1 MRIARPLLGSIIAAV
16 ALALSAL
23 PSAAQ
28 NWPTR
33 AVKLILPLGPGSGV
47 DIGARLIAD
56 KLSAKWG
63 QPVVVE
69 NRPGGDGIVAISAF
83 TGAKDDHVLLMS
95 PTSSFTAHPYLHD
108 KLPYD
113 PRDLAPIARISN
125 TIVAVVVP
133 SSSDIKTVKDLVE
146 TARAN
151 PGKLNWATITGM
163 FDFVFAGFQ
172 KKMGIDIAKVPYR
185 DTVQAIN
192 DLAEGRIQVMMAA
205 IAIVRPRVQAGA
217 IRMIAVT
224 ASERASVAADI
235 PTTTEAGYP
244 DIRIDGLTGVFGPRD
259 MPAEVR
265 ERIAADVKAAAADPT
280 ITSRLLSTGQVV
292 NPGGPPN
299 SAQRST
305 RSARRSPP
313 PACCSASSRRRIRL
327 YGTITILPKC
337 ALVRMCACAASASSS
352 LKTRSIGSES
362 LPADTASQRSARM
375 LLTSARSSSIERV
388 RWVTPI

>member
-1 MRIARPLLGSIIAAV
+1 
-16 ALALSAL
+16 
-23 PSAAQ
+23 
-28 NWPTR
+28 
-33 AVKLILPLGPGSGV
+33 
-47 DIGARLIAD
+47 
-56 KLSAKWG
+56 
-63 QPVVVE
+63 VE
-69 NRPGGDGIVAISAF
+69 NRPGGDGIVAITAF

-205 IAIVRPRVQAGA
+205 IAIARPRVEGGA

-224 ASERASVAADI
+224 ASERASVAADV
-235 PTTTEAGYP
+235 PTTTEAGFP

-259 MPAEVR
+259 MAAEVR

-280 ITSRLLSTGQVV
+280 IASRLLATGQVV
-292 NPGGPPN
+292 NPGGPAEFGAAID
-299 SAQRST
+299 AQRAQVAAT
-305 RSARRSPP
+305 GVLLGIK
-313 PACCSASSRRRIRL
+313 PA
-327 YGTITILPKC
+327 TN
-337 ALVRMCACAASASSS
+337 
-352 LKTRSIGSES
+352 
-362 LPADTASQRSARM
+362 
-375 LLTSARSSSIERV
+375 
-388 RWVTPI
+388 

>member
-1 MRIARPLLGSIIAAV
+1 MRIARILIGSIFALC

-23 PSAAQ
+23 PSVAQ
-28 NWPTR
+28 DWPTR
-33 AVKLILPLGPGSGV
+33 TVKLILPLGPGSGV

-95 PTSSFTAHPYLHD
+95 PTSSFTAHPYLHE

-113 PRDLAPIARISN
+113 ARDLAPIARISN

-133 SSSDIKTVKDLVE
+133 ASSDIKTVKDLVD

-163 FDFVFAGFQ
+163 FDFVFSGFQ
-172 KKMGIDIAKVPYR
+172 KKMGIEIAKVPYR
-185 DTVQAIN
+185 DTVQAVT
-192 DLAEGRIQVMMAA
+192 DLGEGRIQVMMSA

-224 ASERASVAADI
+224 AGERASTFPDV
-235 PTTTEAGYP
+235 PTTTEAGFP
-244 DIRIDGLTGVFGPRD
+244 DIRIEGLTGLFGPRE
-259 MPAEVR
+259 MPAALR
-265 ERIAADVKAAAADPT
+265 ERISNDVKAAAADPA
-280 ITSRLLSTGQVV
+280 IASRLLATGQVV
-292 NPGGPPN
+292 NPGGPAEFGAAID
-299 SAQRST
+299 AQRAQVRAT
-305 RSARRSPP
+305 GELLGIK
-313 PACCSASSRRRIRL
+313 PASN
-327 YGTITILPKC
+327 
-337 ALVRMCACAASASSS
+337 
-352 LKTRSIGSES
+352 
-362 LPADTASQRSARM
+362 
-375 LLTSARSSSIERV
+375 
-388 RWVTPI
+388 

>member
-1 MRIARPLLGSIIAAV
+1 MRLPINFLRAFIAV
-16 ALALSAL
+16 AALAASVL
-23 PSAAQ
+23 PSGAQ

-47 DIGARLIAD
+47 DIGARMIAD

-69 NRPGGDGIVAISAF
+69 NRAGGDGIVAISAF

-113 PRDLAPIARISN
+113 SRDLAPIARVSN
-125 TIVAVVVP
+125 TLVGVVVP
-133 SSSDIKTVKDLVE
+133 SSSDIKTVKELVE

-185 DTVQAIN
+185 DTVQAVN
-192 DLAEGRIQVMMAA
+192 DLAEGRIQVMMSA

-224 ASERASVAADI
+224 AGERASIAPDV

-244 DIRIDGLTGVFGPRD
+244 DIRIEGLTGVFGPRD

-265 ERIAADVKAAAADPT
+265 ERISSDINAAAADPT
-280 ITSRLLSTGQVV
+280 ITARLLSTGQVV
-292 NPGGPPN
+292 NPGGPAEF
-299 SAQRST
+299 SAAIEAQRAQVAAT
-305 RSARRSPP
+305 GVLLGIK
-313 PACCSASSRRRIRL
+313 PASN
-327 YGTITILPKC
+327 
-337 ALVRMCACAASASSS
+337 
-352 LKTRSIGSES
+352 
-362 LPADTASQRSARM
+362 
-375 LLTSARSSSIERV
+375 
-388 RWVTPI
+388 